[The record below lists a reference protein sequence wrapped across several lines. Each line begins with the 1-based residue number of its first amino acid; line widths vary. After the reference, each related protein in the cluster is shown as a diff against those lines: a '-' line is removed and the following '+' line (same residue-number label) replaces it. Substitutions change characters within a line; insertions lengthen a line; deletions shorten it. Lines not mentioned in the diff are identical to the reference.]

1 MWLTF
6 ALAICIGVVVLYA
19 PGYLV
24 GRAVS
29 LERFA
34 SVAVAPAFSVVAL
47 VILGVILNV
56 AHVRCDGWMLLLAC
70 AVLCLL
76 IYGVCRGLRGLK
88 GCDGRTHSAQ
98 SAFDSEWVLF
108 ALYVGVAV
116 AVSLIVFVHAM
127 GDPVSFSRNDD
138 TTVHLSVVRGFLD
151 SGTFSTLN
159 VTKYLDLGES
169 GGYYPAAWHVV
180 TAVVASLAG
189 NQVALATNAMIFAV
203 CAFVLPIGVLYL
215 LRQLFPDNK
224 LALYAGSLFSVAFC
238 GYPWG
243 FIVFG
248 QLLSNLLS
256 FALIPGALGLLIS
269 GSNASRASKSGLAVA
284 YACSMI
290 SIALAQPNGAFT
302 LGIWSVAFAVS
313 HLWGRADGQRSGKRV
328 AAAAAVILCFV
339 ACATWVLL
347 FIAPPLQGVVTSSW
361 KSTLSI
367 PKAIVAGLLFMFTN
381 REGVQPF
388 LTVLVL
394 LGVAKTL
401 KDRRLRWLSVSYITA
416 FSFYVID
423 VATDGFVKQLLTGFW
438 YTDYYRTGAMTA
450 LFAIPLAALGFAW
463 FVKLGASLLG
473 KMRLGRQ
480 GANCSH
486 VVAMVLVV
494 LLAVCQFAPVR
505 FTFGE
510 TDVRPGLM
518 KIHNEVSSRYSWEK
532 GLTSEEDKFVK
543 RVMSIAGRDCVV
555 NVPSDGSCWSYG
567 VEGLNAL
574 FRRSATAGPSG
585 SEPYATVLRTEL
597 CDYVTSDEVREAVE
611 KTGARYVMLLDEKSY
626 NDRTVVKLRYKE
638 EDWVGIES
646 VTQDTP
652 GFTLVLSEGDM
663 RLYRIG

>member
-6 ALAICIGVVVLYA
+6 ALAICLGVVVLYV

-34 SVAVAPAFSVVAL
+34 SVAAAPAFSVAAL
-47 VILGVILNV
+47 VVLGIVFNA

-70 AVLCLL
+70 AALCLL
-76 IYGVCRGLRGLK
+76 IYGVCRVLRGLRGV
-88 GCDGRTHSAQ
+88 GGRTHLTRNAV
-98 SAFDSEWVLF
+98 DGEWVLV
-108 ALYVGVAV
+108 ALYIGVAAV
-116 AVSLIVFVHAM
+116 VSLVVFVHAM

-159 VTKYLDLGES
+159 VTKYLDLWES

-180 TAVVASLAG
+180 TAVVASFVG
-189 NQVALATNAMIFAV
+189 NQVALATNAMIFVV
-203 CAFVLPIGVLYL
+203 CVFVLPVGLLFL

-243 FIVFG
+243 FVVFG

-269 GSNASRASKSGLAVA
+269 SLNASGPSKSGFAIA
-284 YACSMI
+284 YAFSLI

-313 HLWGRADGQRSGKRV
+313 YLWGKQSDGCWSGKRT
-328 AAAAAVILCFV
+328 AIILCFA
-339 ACATWVLL
+339 ACTAWALL
-347 FIAPPLQGVVTSSW
+347 FVAPPLQGAVTYSW

-394 LGVAKTL
+394 LGIAKTL
-401 KDRRLRWLSVSYITA
+401 KDRRLRWLSVSYIAA

-463 FVKLGASLLG
+463 LVKLGAGLLG
-473 KMRLGRQ
+473 KMRFGRQ
-480 GANCSH
+480 GSNNSC

-505 FTFGE
+505 FAFGK

-518 KIHNEVSSRYSWEK
+518 KIHAEVGSRYSWEK
-532 GLTSEEDKFVK
+532 GLTSEEDEFVK

-567 VEGLNAL
+567 VEGINTM

-585 SEPYATVLRTEL
+585 SEPYATVLRTKL
-597 CDYVTSDEVREAVE
+597 CDYTASDEVREAVE
-611 KTGARYVMLLDEKSY
+611 EAGARYVMLLDEKSY
-626 NDRTVVKLRYKE
+626 DDRTVVKLRYKE

-646 VTQDTP
+646 ITQDTP

>member
-1 MWLTF
+1 M
-6 ALAICIGVVVLYA
+6 
-19 PGYLV
+19 LV
-24 GRAVS
+24 
-29 LERFA
+29 
-34 SVAVAPAFSVVAL
+34 
-47 VILGVILNV
+47 
-56 AHVRCDGWMLLLAC
+56 
-70 AVLCLL
+70 
-76 IYGVCRGLRGLK
+76 
-88 GCDGRTHSAQ
+88 
-98 SAFDSEWVLF
+98 
-108 ALYVGVAV
+108 ALYVGVAA
-116 AVSLIVFVHAM
+116 AVSLVVFAHAM

-180 TAVVASLAG
+180 TAVVASLVG

-256 FALIPGALGLLIS
+256 FALIPGALGLLIGGLSVS
-269 GSNASRASKSGLAVA
+269 GVSKRGFAVA
-284 YACSMI
+284 YACSMV
-290 SIALAQPNGAFT
+290 SVALAQPNGAFT

-313 HLWGRADGQRSGKRV
+313 HLWGRTNARRSGKRV
-328 AAAAAVILCFV
+328 AIILCLV
-339 ACATWVLL
+339 ACAAWVLL
-347 FIAPPLQGVVTSSW
+347 FVAPPLQGAVTYSW

-367 PKAIVAGLLFMFTN
+367 PEAIVAGLLFMFTN

-394 LGVAKTL
+394 LGIAKMF

-450 LFAIPLAALGFAW
+450 LFAVPLAAIGFAW
-463 FVKLGASLLG
+463 LVSLGASLLG

-480 GANCSH
+480 GANNSH
-486 VVAMVLVV
+486 VVVMVLVV

-505 FTFGE
+505 FAFGK

-518 KIHNEVSSRYSWEK
+518 KIHAEVSSRYSWEK
-532 GLTSEEDKFVK
+532 GLTSEEDAFVK
-543 RVMSIAGRDCVV
+543 RVMSLAGCDCVV

-567 VEGLNAL
+567 VEGLNTL

-585 SEPYATVLRTEL
+585 SEPYATVLRTKL
-597 CDYVTSDEVREAVE
+597 CDYAASDEVREAVE

-626 NDRTVVKLRYKE
+626 DDRTVVKFRYKE

-646 VTQDTP
+646 ITQDTP

>member
-6 ALAICIGVVVLYA
+6 ALAICLGVVVLYV

-34 SVAVAPAFSVVAL
+34 SVAVAPAFSVAAL
-47 VILGVILNV
+47 VILGIVLNA

-70 AVLCLL
+70 AALCLL
-76 IYGVCRGLRGLK
+76 VYGVCCGLCGLR
-88 GCDGRTHSAQ
+88 GCDGRTYSSRNAV
-98 SAFDSEWVLF
+98 DSKWVLV
-108 ALYVGVAV
+108 ALYVGVAAV
-116 AVSLIVFVHAM
+116 VSLVVFVHAM

-159 VTKYLDLGES
+159 VTKYLDLWES

-180 TAVVASLAG
+180 TAVVASLVG
-189 NQVALATNAMIFAV
+189 NQVALATNAMVFVV
-203 CAFVLPIGVLYL
+203 CVFVLPVGVLYL

-238 GYPWG
+238 GCPWG
-243 FIVFG
+243 FVVFG

-256 FALIPGALGLLIS
+256 FALIPGALGLLIGGLNVS
-269 GSNASRASKSGLAVA
+269 GPSKSGFAVA
-284 YACSMI
+284 YTCSMI
-290 SIALAQPNGAFT
+290 SVALSQPNGAFT

-313 HLWGRADGQRSGKRV
+313 FLWGRHSDGRCSGKR
-328 AAAAAVILCFV
+328 AAIILCLV
-339 ACATWVLL
+339 ACAAWVLL
-347 FIAPPLQGVVTSSW
+347 FIAPPLQGVVTYSW
-361 KSTLSI
+361 KPTLSI

-394 LGVAKTL
+394 LGIAKTL

-450 LFAIPLAALGFAW
+450 LFAIPLAVLGFAW
-463 FVKLGASLLG
+463 LVKLGTSLIG
-473 KMRLGRQ
+473 KTRLGRQ
-480 GANCSH
+480 GSCGSR
-486 VVAMVLVV
+486 AMAVVLVV
-494 LLAVCQFAPVR
+494 LLAVCQFAPMR
-505 FTFGE
+505 FAFGK

-518 KIHNEVSSRYSWEK
+518 KIHAEVSSRYSWEK
-532 GLTSEEDKFVK
+532 GLTSEEDAFVK

-567 VEGLNAL
+567 VEGLNTL

-585 SEPYATVLRTEL
+585 SEPYATVLRTKL
-597 CDYVTSDEVREAVE
+597 CDYAASDEVRDAVE
-611 KTGARYVMLLDEKSY
+611 ETGARYVMLLDDKSCD
-626 NDRTVVKLRYKE
+626 DRTVVKLRYKE

-646 VTQDTP
+646 IAQDTP

-663 RLYRIG
+663 RLYQIA

>member
-6 ALAICIGVVVLYA
+6 ALAVCLGVAVLYA

-24 GRAVS
+24 GRAVL

-34 SVAVAPAFSVVAL
+34 SVAVAPAFSVAVL
-47 VILGVILNV
+47 VILGVILNA

-70 AVLCLL
+70 AALCLL
-76 IYGVCRGLRGLK
+76 IYGACRGLRGLR

-98 SAFDSEWVLF
+98 STFDSEWVLVT
-108 ALYVGVAV
+108 LYVGVAV

-138 TTVHLSVVRGFLD
+138 TTVHLSVVRGFLE

-180 TAVVASLAG
+180 TAVVASLVG
-189 NQVALATNAMIFAV
+189 NQVALATNVMIFAV
-203 CAFVLPIGVLYL
+203 CAFVLPLGVLYL

-224 LALYAGSLFSVAFC
+224 LALCAGSLFSVAFC

-243 FIVFG
+243 FVVFG
-248 QLLSNLLS
+248 QLLSNLMS

-269 GSNASRASKSGLAVA
+269 GLSVSGVSKSGFAVA

-290 SIALAQPNGAFT
+290 SVALAQPNGAFT

-313 HLWGRADGQRSGKRV
+313 FLWGRNSDGRCSGKRV
-328 AAAAAVILCFV
+328 AIILCLV
-339 ACATWVLL
+339 ACAAWVLL
-347 FIAPPLQGVVTSSW
+347 FIAPPLQGVVTYSW
-361 KSTLSI
+361 KSTLSV
-367 PKAIVAGLLFMFTN
+367 PKAIVAGLLFMFAN

-394 LGVAKTL
+394 LGIAKTL
-401 KDRRLRWLSVSYITA
+401 KDRRLRWLSVSYIAA

-463 FVKLGASLLG
+463 LVKLGTSLLG
-473 KMRLGRQ
+473 KMHLGRQ
-480 GANCSH
+480 GSCGSR
-486 VVAMVLVV
+486 AMAAVLVV

-505 FTFGE
+505 FAFGK

-518 KIHNEVSSRYSWEK
+518 KIHAEVNSRYSWEK
-532 GLTSEEDKFVK
+532 GLTSEEDAFVK

-555 NVPSDGSCWSYG
+555 NAPSDGGCWSYG
-567 VEGLNAL
+567 VEGLNTL

-585 SEPYATVLRTEL
+585 SEPYATVLRTKL
-597 CDYVTSDEVREAVE
+597 RDYAASDEVRVAVE
-611 KTGARYVMLLDEKSY
+611 KTGARYVMLLDEKSCD
-626 NDRTVVKLRYKE
+626 DRTVVKLRYKE

-646 VTQDTP
+646 ITQDTP

>member
-6 ALAICIGVVVLYA
+6 ALAICLGVVVLYV

-34 SVAVAPAFSVVAL
+34 SVAAAPAFSVAAL
-47 VILGVILNV
+47 VVLGIVFNA

-70 AVLCLL
+70 AALCLL
-76 IYGVCRGLRGLK
+76 IYGVCRVLRGLRGV
-88 GCDGRTHSAQ
+88 GGRTHLTRNAV
-98 SAFDSEWVLF
+98 DGEWVLV
-108 ALYVGVAV
+108 ALYIGVAAV
-116 AVSLIVFVHAM
+116 VSLVVFVHAM

-159 VTKYLDLGES
+159 VTKYLDLWES

-180 TAVVASLAG
+180 TAVVASFVG
-189 NQVALATNAMIFAV
+189 NQVALATNAMIFVV
-203 CAFVLPIGVLYL
+203 CVFVLPVGLLFL

-243 FIVFG
+243 FVVFG

-269 GSNASRASKSGLAVA
+269 SLNASGPSKSGFAIA
-284 YACSMI
+284 YAFSLI

-313 HLWGRADGQRSGKRV
+313 YLWGKQSDGCWSGKRT
-328 AAAAAVILCFV
+328 AIILCFA
-339 ACATWVLL
+339 ACTAWALL
-347 FIAPPLQGVVTSSW
+347 FVAPPLQGAVTYSW

-394 LGVAKTL
+394 LGIAKTL
-401 KDRRLRWLSVSYITA
+401 KDRRLRWLSVSYIAA

-423 VATDGFVKQLLTGFW
+423 VATDDFVKQLLTGFW

-463 FVKLGASLLG
+463 LVKLGAGLLG
-473 KMRLGRQ
+473 KMRFGRQ
-480 GANCSH
+480 GSNNSC

-505 FTFGE
+505 FAFGK

-518 KIHNEVSSRYSWEK
+518 KIHAEVGSRYSWEK
-532 GLTSEEDKFVK
+532 GLTSEEDEFVK

-567 VEGLNAL
+567 VEGINTM

-585 SEPYATVLRTEL
+585 SEPYATVLRTKL
-597 CDYVTSDEVREAVE
+597 CDYTASDEVREAVE
-611 KTGARYVMLLDEKSY
+611 KAGARYVMLLDEKSY
-626 NDRTVVKLRYKE
+626 DDRTVVKLRYKE

-646 VTQDTP
+646 ITQDTP

>member
-6 ALAICIGVVVLYA
+6 ALAICLGVVVLYV

-34 SVAVAPAFSVVAL
+34 SVAVAPAFSVAAL
-47 VILGVILNV
+47 VILGIVLNA

-70 AVLCLL
+70 AALCLL
-76 IYGVCRGLRGLK
+76 VYGVCCGLCGLR
-88 GCDGRTHSAQ
+88 GCDGRTYSSRNAV
-98 SAFDSEWVLF
+98 DSKWVLV
-108 ALYVGVAV
+108 ALYVGVAAV
-116 AVSLIVFVHAM
+116 VSLVVFVHAM

-169 GGYYPAAWHVV
+169 GGYYPAAWHVA
-180 TAVVASLAG
+180 TAVLASFVG
-189 NQVALATNAMIFAV
+189 NQVALATNAMILVV
-203 CAFVLPIGVLYL
+203 CVFVLPVGLLFL

-243 FIVFG
+243 FVVFG

-269 GSNASRASKSGLAVA
+269 SLNASGPSKSGFAVA

-290 SIALAQPNGAFT
+290 SVALAQPNGAFT

-313 HLWGRADGQRSGKRV
+313 HLWSKRSDGYWSGKRT
-328 AAAAAVILCFV
+328 AIILCFI
-339 ACATWVLL
+339 ACAAWVLL
-347 FIAPPLQGVVTSSW
+347 FAAPPLQGVVTYSW
-361 KSTLSI
+361 KPTLSI

-394 LGVAKTL
+394 LGIAKTL
-401 KDRRLRWLSVSYITA
+401 KDRRLRWLSVSYIAA

-423 VATDGFVKQLLTGFW
+423 VATDGFMKQLLTGFW
-438 YTDYYRTGAMTA
+438 YTDCYRTGAMTA

-463 FVKLGASLLG
+463 LVKLGAGLLG
-473 KMRLGRQ
+473 KMRFGRQ
-480 GANCSH
+480 GSNNSC

-505 FTFGE
+505 FAFGK

-518 KIHNEVSSRYSWEK
+518 KIHAEVSSRYSWEK
-532 GLTSEEDKFVK
+532 GLTSEEDAFAK
-543 RVMSIAGRDCVV
+543 RVMSLAGHDCVV

-567 VEGLNAL
+567 VEGLNTL

-585 SEPYATVLRTEL
+585 SEPYATVLRTQL
-597 CDYVTSDEVREAVE
+597 CDYAVSDEVREAVE

-626 NDRTVVKLRYKE
+626 DDRTVVKFRYKE

-646 VTQDTP
+646 ITQDTP

>member
-6 ALAICIGVVVLYA
+6 ALAICLGVVVLYV

-24 GRAVS
+24 GRAAS

-34 SVAVAPAFSVVAL
+34 SVAAAPAFSVAAL
-47 VILGVILNV
+47 VVLGIVFNA

-70 AVLCLL
+70 AALCLL
-76 IYGVCRGLRGLK
+76 IYGVCRVLRGLRGV
-88 GCDGRTHSAQ
+88 DGRTHLTRNAV
-98 SAFDSEWVLF
+98 DGEWVLV
-108 ALYVGVAV
+108 ALYIGVAA
-116 AVSLIVFVHAM
+116 AVSLVVFVHAM

-180 TAVVASLAG
+180 TAAVASLVG
-189 NQVALATNAMIFAV
+189 NQVTLATNAMIFVV
-203 CAFVLPIGVLYL
+203 CVFVLPVGLLFL

-243 FIVFG
+243 FVVFG

-269 GSNASRASKSGLAVA
+269 SLNASGLSKSGFTVA

-290 SIALAQPNGAFT
+290 SVALAQPNGAFT

-313 HLWGRADGQRSGKRV
+313 HLWSKRSDSYWSGKRT
-328 AAAAAVILCFV
+328 AIILCFI
-339 ACATWVLL
+339 ACAAWVLL
-347 FIAPPLQGVVTSSW
+347 FVAPPLQGVVTYSW
-361 KSTLSI
+361 KPTLSI

-394 LGVAKTL
+394 LGIAKTL

-423 VATDGFVKQLLTGFW
+423 VATVGFVKQLLTGFW

-463 FVKLGASLLG
+463 LVKLGTGLLG

-480 GANCSH
+480 GSCGSR
-486 VVAMVLVV
+486 AMAVVLVV
-494 LLAVCQFAPVR
+494 LLAVCQFAPMR
-505 FTFGE
+505 FAFGK

-518 KIHNEVSSRYSWEK
+518 KIHAEVSSRYSWEK
-532 GLTSEEDKFVK
+532 GLTSEEDAFVK

-567 VEGLNAL
+567 VEGLNT
-574 FRRSATAGPSG
+574 RRSATAGPSG
-585 SEPYATVLRTEL
+585 SEPYATVLRTKL
-597 CDYVTSDEVREAVE
+597 CDYAASDEVRDAVE
-611 KTGARYVMLLDEKSY
+611 ETGARYVMLLDDKSCD
-626 NDRTVVKLRYKE
+626 DRTVVKLRYKE

-646 VTQDTP
+646 ITQDTP

>member
-1 MWLTF
+1 MMWLIF
-6 ALAICIGVVVLYA
+6 ALAICVGAVVLYA

-34 SVAVAPAFSVVAL
+34 SVAVAPAFSVAAL
-47 VILGVILNV
+47 VILGVILNA
-56 AHVRCDGWMLLLAC
+56 AHVRCDGWLLLLAC
-70 AVLCLL
+70 AAFCLL
-76 IYGVCRGLRGLK
+76 VYGVCRLIRGLRGC
-88 GCDGRTHSAQ
+88 GGHTRSARI
-98 SAFDSEWVLF
+98 AVDSEWVLV
-108 ALYVGVAV
+108 ALYVGVAA
-116 AVSLIVFVHAM
+116 AVSLVVFVHAM

-180 TAVVASLAG
+180 TAVVASLVD
-189 NQVALATNAMIFAV
+189 NQVALATNAMIFVV
-203 CAFVLPIGVLYL
+203 CAFVLPIGLLFL

-224 LALYAGSLFSVAFC
+224 PALYAGSLFSVAFC

-243 FIVFG
+243 FVVFG

-269 GSNASRASKSGLAVA
+269 GLNASGSSKSGFAVA

-290 SIALAQPNGAFT
+290 SVALAQPNGAFT

-313 HLWGRADGQRSGKRV
+313 FLWGRNSDGRCSGKRD
-328 AAAAAVILCFV
+328 AIILCLV
-339 ACATWVLL
+339 ACAAWVLL
-347 FIAPPLQGVVTSSW
+347 FIAPPLQGVVTYSW
-361 KSTLSI
+361 KSTLSA

-381 REGVQPF
+381 REGVQPL

-394 LGVAKTL
+394 LGVVKTL
-401 KDRRLRWLSVSYITA
+401 KDRRLRWLSMSYIVA

-450 LFAIPLAALGFAW
+450 LFAAPLAAFGFAW
-463 FVKLGASLLG
+463 LVKLGTSLLG

-480 GANCSH
+480 GSCGSR
-486 VVAMVLVV
+486 AMAVVLVV

-505 FTFGE
+505 FAFGK

-518 KIHNEVSSRYSWEK
+518 KIHAEVSSRYSWEK
-532 GLTSEEDKFVK
+532 GLTSEEDAFVK

-555 NVPSDGSCWSYG
+555 NVPNDGSCWSYG
-567 VEGLNAL
+567 VEGLNTL

-585 SEPYATVLRTEL
+585 SEPYATVLRTKL
-597 CDYVTSDEVREAVE
+597 CDYAASDEVRDAVE
-611 KTGARYVMLLDEKSY
+611 KTGARYVMLLDEKSC

-646 VTQDTP
+646 ITQDTP

-663 RLYRIG
+663 RLYQIG

>member
-1 MWLTF
+1 MVWLTF
-6 ALAICIGVVVLYA
+6 ALAICIGVAVLYA

-29 LERFA
+29 LERLA
-34 SVAVAPAFSVVAL
+34 SVAVAPAFSVAAL
-47 VILGVILNV
+47 VILGVILN
-56 AHVRCDGWMLLLAC
+56 AAYVRCDGWMLLLAC
-70 AVLCLL
+70 AALCLL
-76 IYGVCRGLRGLK
+76 VYSVCRGFRSLR
-88 GCDGRTHSAQ
+88 GCDGRTHSDRI
-98 SAFDSEWVLF
+98 SAEGEWALV
-108 ALYVGVAV
+108 ALYVGVAA
-116 AVSLIVFVHAM
+116 AVSLVVFVHAM
-127 GDPVSFSRNDD
+127 GDLVSFSRNDD

-180 TAVVASLAG
+180 TAVVASLVG
-189 NQVALATNAMIFAV
+189 NQVALATNAMIFVV
-203 CAFVLPIGVLYL
+203 CAFVLPIGLLFL

-224 LALYAGSLFSVAFC
+224 PALYAGSLFSVAFC

-243 FIVFG
+243 FVVFG

-269 GSNASRASKSGLAVA
+269 GLNASGSSKSGFAVA

-290 SIALAQPNGAFT
+290 SVALAQPNGAFT

-313 HLWGRADGQRSGKRV
+313 YLWGKQSDGCWPGKRT
-328 AAAAAVILCFV
+328 AIILCFV
-339 ACATWVLL
+339 ACTAWILL
-347 FIAPPLQGVVTSSW
+347 FVAPPLQGVVTYSW
-361 KSTLSI
+361 KSTLSV

-401 KDRRLRWLSVSYITA
+401 KDRRLRWLSVSYIVA

-450 LFAIPLAALGFAW
+450 LFAIPLAVLGFAW
-463 FVKLGASLLG
+463 LVKLGTSLLG

-480 GANCSH
+480 GSCGSR
-486 VVAMVLVV
+486 AMAVVLVV

-505 FTFGE
+505 YAFGK

-518 KIHNEVSSRYSWEK
+518 KIHAEVSSRYSWEK
-532 GLTSEEDKFVK
+532 GLTSGKTRLLSVLCPLPDV
-543 RVMSIAGRDCVV
+543 IAWLTYRTMV
-555 NVPSDGSCWSYG
+555 
-567 VEGLNAL
+567 A
-574 FRRSATAGPSG
+574 AGAMVSRG
-585 SEPYATVLRTEL
+585 
-597 CDYVTSDEVREAVE
+597 
-611 KTGARYVMLLDEKSY
+611 
-626 NDRTVVKLRYKE
+626 
-638 EDWVGIES
+638 
-646 VTQDTP
+646 
-652 GFTLVLSEGDM
+652 
-663 RLYRIG
+663 

>member
-6 ALAICIGVVVLYA
+6 ALGICLGVVVLYV

-34 SVAVAPAFSVVAL
+34 SIAVAPAFSVAAL
-47 VILGVILNV
+47 VILGVVLDA

-70 AVLCLL
+70 AALCLL
-76 IYGVCRGLRGLK
+76 VYGVCCGLRGLRGV
-88 GCDGRTHSAQ
+88 DGRAHLTQ
-98 SAFDSEWVLF
+98 SAFDSEWVLV

-180 TAVVASLAG
+180 TAVVASLVG
-189 NQVALATNAMIFAV
+189 NQVALATNAMIFVV
-203 CAFVLPIGVLYL
+203 CAFVLPIGVLFL
-215 LRQLFPDNK
+215 LQQLFPDNK
-224 LALYAGSLFSVAFC
+224 LALYVGSLFSVAFC

-256 FALIPGALGLLIS
+256 FALIPGALGLLIGGLS
-269 GSNASRASKSGLAVA
+269 VSDVSKRGFAVA
-284 YACSMI
+284 YACSMV
-290 SIALAQPNGAFT
+290 SVALAQPNGAFT

-313 HLWGRADGQRSGKRV
+313 HLWGRTNARRSGKR
-328 AAAAAVILCFV
+328 AAIILCLV
-339 ACATWVLL
+339 ACAAWVLL
-347 FIAPPLQGVVTSSW
+347 FVAPPLQGAVTYSW

-367 PKAIVAGLLFMFTN
+367 PEAIVAGLLFMFTN

-394 LGVAKTL
+394 LGIAKTL
-401 KDRRLRWLSVSYITA
+401 KDRRLRWLSVSYIAA

-463 FVKLGASLLG
+463 LVKLGTGLLG
-473 KMRLGRQ
+473 KMRFGRQ
-480 GANCSH
+480 GSNNSC

-505 FTFGE
+505 FAFGE

-532 GLTSEEDKFVK
+532 GLTSEEDEFAK

-585 SEPYATVLRTEL
+585 SEPYATVLRTKL
-597 CDYVTSDEVREAVE
+597 CDYAVSDEVREAVE
-611 KTGARYVMLLDEKSY
+611 KTGARYVMLLDEKSCD
-626 NDRTVVKLRYKE
+626 DRTVVKLRYKE
-638 EDWVGIES
+638 EDWAGIES
-646 VTQDTP
+646 ITQDTP

-663 RLYRIG
+663 RLYQIG

>member
-6 ALAICIGVVVLYA
+6 TFAICLGVVMLYA

-47 VILGVILNV
+47 VILGVILNA

-70 AVLCLL
+70 AALCLL
-76 IYGVCRGLRGLK
+76 IYGACRVLCGLRGV
-88 GCDGRTHSAQ
+88 DGRTHLTRNAV
-98 SAFDSEWVLF
+98 DSEWILV
-108 ALYVGVAV
+108 ALYVGVAA
-116 AVSLIVFVHAM
+116 AVSLVVFVHAM

-180 TAVVASLAG
+180 TAVVASLVG
-189 NQVALATNAMIFAV
+189 NQVALATNAMILVV
-203 CAFVLPIGVLYL
+203 CVFVLPVGLLFL

-243 FIVFG
+243 FVVFG

-269 GSNASRASKSGLAVA
+269 SLNASGPSKSGFAVA

-290 SIALAQPNGAFT
+290 SVALAQPNGAFT

-313 HLWGRADGQRSGKRV
+313 HLWSKRSDGYWSGKRT
-328 AAAAAVILCFV
+328 AIILCFI
-339 ACATWVLL
+339 ACAAWVLL
-347 FIAPPLQGVVTSSW
+347 FVAPPLQGVVTYSW

-394 LGVAKTL
+394 LGIAKTL
-401 KDRRLRWLSVSYITA
+401 KDRRLRWLSVSYIAA

-423 VATDGFVKQLLTGFW
+423 VTTDGFVKQLLTGFW

-463 FVKLGASLLG
+463 FVKLGTGLLG
-473 KMRLGRQ
+473 KMRFGRQ
-480 GANCSH
+480 GSNNSC
-486 VVAMVLVV
+486 VVAMVLV
-494 LLAVCQFAPVR
+494 VCQFAPVR
-505 FTFGE
+505 FAFGE

-518 KIHNEVSSRYSWEK
+518 KIHAEVGSRYSWEK
-532 GLTSEEDKFVK
+532 GLTSEEDEFVK
-543 RVMSIAGRDCVV
+543 RVMSIAGGDCVV

-567 VEGLNAL
+567 VEGLNTL

-585 SEPYATVLRTEL
+585 SEPYATVLRTKL
-597 CDYVTSDEVREAVE
+597 CDCAASDEVREAVE

-626 NDRTVVKLRYKE
+626 DDRTVVKFRYKE

-646 VTQDTP
+646 ITQDTP

>member
-1 MWLTF
+1 MVWLTF
-6 ALAICIGVVVLYA
+6 ALAICFCVAVLYV

-34 SVAVAPAFSVVAL
+34 SVAAAPAFSVAAL
-47 VILGVILNV
+47 VILGVILNA

-70 AVLCLL
+70 AALCLL
-76 IYGVCRGLRGLK
+76 LYGTCRVLRGLRGV
-88 GCDGRTHSAQ
+88 DGRTHLTRNAV
-98 SAFDSEWVLF
+98 DGEWVLV
-108 ALYVGVAV
+108 ALYIGVAAV
-116 AVSLIVFVHAM
+116 VSLVVFVHAM

-169 GGYYPAAWHVV
+169 GGYYPAAWHVA
-180 TAVVASLAG
+180 TAVLASFVG
-189 NQVALATNAMIFAV
+189 NQVALATNAMILVV
-203 CAFVLPIGVLYL
+203 CVFVLPVGLLFL

-224 LALYAGSLFSVAFC
+224 LALYSGSLFSVAFC

-243 FIVFG
+243 FVVFG

-269 GSNASRASKSGLAVA
+269 SLNASGPSKSGFAVA

-290 SIALAQPNGAFT
+290 SVALAQPNGAFT

-313 HLWGRADGQRSGKRV
+313 HLWSKRSDGYWSGKRT
-328 AAAAAVILCFV
+328 AIILCFI
-339 ACATWVLL
+339 ACAAWVLL
-347 FIAPPLQGVVTSSW
+347 FAAPPLQGVVTYSW
-361 KSTLSI
+361 KPALSI

-394 LGVAKTL
+394 LGIAKTL
-401 KDRRLRWLSVSYITA
+401 KDRRLRWLSVSYIAA

-438 YTDYYRTGAMTA
+438 YTDYYRTGAMIA
-450 LFAIPLAALGFAW
+450 LFAVPLAALGFAW
-463 FVKLGASLLG
+463 LVKLGTGLLG
-473 KMRLGRQ
+473 KMRFGRQ
-480 GANCSH
+480 GSNDSC

-505 FTFGE
+505 FAFGK

-518 KIHNEVSSRYSWEK
+518 KIPAEVSSRYSWEK
-532 GLTSEEDKFVK
+532 GLTSEEDAFVK
-543 RVMSIAGRDCVV
+543 RVMSLAGHDCVI

-567 VEGLNAL
+567 VEGINTM

-585 SEPYATVLRTEL
+585 SEPYATVLRTQL
-597 CDYVTSDEVREAVE
+597 CDYAVSDEVREAVE
-611 KTGARYVMLLDEKSY
+611 KTGAHYVMLLDEKSY

-646 VTQDTP
+646 ITQDTP

>member
-6 ALAICIGVVVLYA
+6 ALAICLGVVVLYV

-34 SVAVAPAFSVVAL
+34 SVAAAPAFSVAAL
-47 VILGVILNV
+47 VVLGIVFNA

-70 AVLCLL
+70 AALCLL
-76 IYGVCRGLRGLK
+76 IYGVCRVLRGLRGV
-88 GCDGRTHSAQ
+88 GGRTHLTRNAV
-98 SAFDSEWVLF
+98 DGEWVLV
-108 ALYVGVAV
+108 ALYIGVAA
-116 AVSLIVFVHAM
+116 AVSLVVFVHAM

-180 TAVVASLAG
+180 TAVVASLVG
-189 NQVALATNAMIFAV
+189 NQVALATNAMILVV
-203 CAFVLPIGVLYL
+203 CVFVLPVGLLFL

-243 FIVFG
+243 FVVFG

-269 GSNASRASKSGLAVA
+269 SLNASGPSKSGFAVA

-290 SIALAQPNGAFT
+290 SVALAQPNGAFT

-313 HLWGRADGQRSGKRV
+313 HLWSKRSDGYWSGKRT
-328 AAAAAVILCFV
+328 AIILCFI
-339 ACATWVLL
+339 ACAAWVLL
-347 FIAPPLQGVVTSSW
+347 FVAPPLQGVVTYSW
-361 KSTLSI
+361 KPTLSI

-394 LGVAKTL
+394 LGIAKTL
-401 KDRRLRWLSVSYITA
+401 KDRRLRWLSVSYIAA

-480 GANCSH
+480 GANNSC

-505 FTFGE
+505 FAFGK

-518 KIHNEVSSRYSWEK
+518 KIHAEVSSRYSWEK
-532 GLTSEEDKFVK
+532 GLTSEEDAFVK
-543 RVMSIAGRDCVV
+543 RVMSLAGHDCVI

-597 CDYVTSDEVREAVE
+597 CDYATSDEVREAVE

>member
-1 MWLTF
+1 MVWLTF
-6 ALAICIGVVVLYA
+6 ALAICIGVVVLYV

-34 SVAVAPAFSVVAL
+34 SVAAAPAFSVAAL
-47 VILGVILNV
+47 VILGVVLNA

-70 AVLCLL
+70 AALCLL
-76 IYGVCRGLRGLK
+76 IYGVCRVLRGLRGV
-88 GCDGRTHSAQ
+88 DGRTHLTRNAV
-98 SAFDSEWVLF
+98 DGEWVLV
-108 ALYVGVAV
+108 ALYIGVAAV
-116 AVSLIVFVHAM
+116 VSLVVFVHAM

-169 GGYYPAAWHVV
+169 GGYYPAAWHVA
-180 TAVVASLAG
+180 TAVLASFVG
-189 NQVALATNAMIFAV
+189 NQVALATNAMILVV
-203 CAFVLPIGVLYL
+203 CVFVLPVGLLFL

-224 LALYAGSLFSVAFC
+224 LALYSGSLFSVAFC

-243 FIVFG
+243 FVVFG

-269 GSNASRASKSGLAVA
+269 SLNASGPSKSGFAVA

-290 SIALAQPNGAFT
+290 SVALAQPNGAFT

-313 HLWGRADGQRSGKRV
+313 HLWSKRSDGYWSGKRT
-328 AAAAAVILCFV
+328 AIILCFI
-339 ACATWVLL
+339 ACAAWVLL
-347 FIAPPLQGVVTSSW
+347 FAAPPLQGVVTYSW
-361 KSTLSI
+361 KPTLSI

-394 LGVAKTL
+394 LGIAKTL
-401 KDRRLRWLSVSYITA
+401 KDRRLRWLSVSYIAA

-423 VATDGFVKQLLTGFW
+423 VATDGFMKQLLTGFW
-438 YTDYYRTGAMTA
+438 YTDCYRTGAMTA

-463 FVKLGASLLG
+463 LVKLGAGLLG
-473 KMRLGRQ
+473 KMRFGRQ
-480 GANCSH
+480 GSNNSC

-505 FTFGE
+505 FAFGK

-518 KIHNEVSSRYSWEK
+518 KIHAEVSSRYSWEK
-532 GLTSEEDKFVK
+532 GLTSEEDAFAK
-543 RVMSIAGRDCVV
+543 RVMSLAGHDCVV

-567 VEGLNAL
+567 VEGLNTL

-585 SEPYATVLRTEL
+585 SEPYATVLRTQL
-597 CDYVTSDEVREAVE
+597 CDYAVSDEVREAVE

-626 NDRTVVKLRYKE
+626 DDRTVVKFRYKE

-646 VTQDTP
+646 ITQDTP

>member
-6 ALAICIGVVVLYA
+6 TLAICIGVMVLYA

-29 LERFA
+29 LERLA
-34 SVAVAPAFSVVAL
+34 SVAVAPAFSVAAL
-47 VILGVILNV
+47 VILGVVLNAV
-56 AHVRCDGWMLLLAC
+56 HVRCDGWMLLLVC
-70 AVLCLL
+70 AALCLL
-76 IYGVCRGLRGLK
+76 IYGVCRVLRGLRGV
-88 GCDGRTHSAQ
+88 DGRTHLTRNAVNG
-98 SAFDSEWVLF
+98 EWVLV
-108 ALYVGVAV
+108 ALYIGVAA
-116 AVSLIVFVHAM
+116 AVSLVVFVHAM

-180 TAVVASLAG
+180 TAVVASLVG
-189 NQVALATNAMIFAV
+189 NQVTLATNAMIFVV
-203 CAFVLPIGVLYL
+203 CAFVLPVGLLFL
-215 LRQLFPDNK
+215 LRQLFPDSK

-243 FIVFG
+243 FVVFG

-269 GSNASRASKSGLAVA
+269 SLNASGPSKSGFAVA

-290 SIALAQPNGAFT
+290 SVALAQPNGAFT

-313 HLWGRADGQRSGKRV
+313 HLWSKRSDGYWSGKRT
-328 AAAAAVILCFV
+328 AIILCFI
-339 ACATWVLL
+339 ACAAWVLL
-347 FIAPPLQGVVTSSW
+347 FVAPPLQGVVTYSW
-361 KSTLSI
+361 KPTLSI

-394 LGVAKTL
+394 LGIAKTL

-438 YTDYYRTGAMTA
+438 YTDYYRTGAMTV

-463 FVKLGASLLG
+463 LVKLGTGLLG
-473 KMRLGRQ
+473 KMRFGRQ
-480 GANCSH
+480 GSNNSC

-505 FTFGE
+505 FAFGK

-518 KIHNEVSSRYSWEK
+518 KIHAEVSSRYSWEK
-532 GLTSEEDKFVK
+532 GLTSEEDAFVK
-543 RVMSIAGRDCVV
+543 RVMSLAGHDCVI

-567 VEGLNAL
+567 VEGLNTL

-585 SEPYATVLRTEL
+585 SEPYATVLRTKL
-597 CDYVTSDEVREAVE
+597 CDYVASDEVREVVE

-626 NDRTVVKLRYKE
+626 DDRTVVKFRYKE

-646 VTQDTP
+646 ITQDTP

>member
-1 MWLTF
+1 MVWLTF
-6 ALAICIGVVVLYA
+6 ALAICIGVVVLYV

-34 SVAVAPAFSVVAL
+34 SVAAAPAFSVAAL
-47 VILGVILNV
+47 VILGVVLDA

-70 AVLCLL
+70 AALCLL
-76 IYGVCRGLRGLK
+76 IYGVCRVLRGLRGT
-88 GCDGRTHSAQ
+88 DGRTHLTQNAV
-98 SAFDSEWVLF
+98 DSEWVLV
-108 ALYVGVAV
+108 ALYVGVAA
-116 AVSLIVFVHAM
+116 AVSLVVFVHAM

-159 VTKYLDLGES
+159 VTKYLDLGEP

-180 TAVVASLAG
+180 TAVAASLVG
-189 NQVALATNAMIFAV
+189 NQVALATNAMILV
-203 CAFVLPIGVLYL
+203 VYVFVLPVSLLFL
-215 LRQLFPDNK
+215 LRQLFPNNK

-243 FIVFG
+243 FVVFG

-269 GSNASRASKSGLAVA
+269 SLNASGPSKSGFAVA

-290 SIALAQPNGAFT
+290 SVALSQPNGAFT

-313 HLWGRADGQRSGKRV
+313 HLGSKRSDGYWSGKRT
-328 AAAAAVILCFV
+328 AIILCFI
-339 ACATWVLL
+339 ACAAWVLL
-347 FIAPPLQGVVTSSW
+347 FAAPPLQGVVTYSW
-361 KSTLSI
+361 KPTLSI

-394 LGVAKTL
+394 LGIAKTL
-401 KDRRLRWLSVSYITA
+401 KDRRLRWLSVSYIAA

-423 VATDGFVKQLLTGFW
+423 VATDGFMKQLLTGFW
-438 YTDYYRTGAMTA
+438 YTDCYRTGAMTA

-463 FVKLGASLLG
+463 LVKLGAGLLG
-473 KMRLGRQ
+473 KMRFGRQ
-480 GANCSH
+480 GSNNSC

-505 FTFGE
+505 FAFGK

-518 KIHNEVSSRYSWEK
+518 KIHAEVSSRYSWEK
-532 GLTSEEDKFVK
+532 GLTSEEDAFAK
-543 RVMSIAGRDCVV
+543 RVMSLAGHDCVV

-567 VEGLNAL
+567 VEGLNTL

-585 SEPYATVLRTEL
+585 SEPYATVLRTQL
-597 CDYVTSDEVREAVE
+597 CDYAVSDEVREAVE

-626 NDRTVVKLRYKE
+626 DDRTVVKFRYKE

-646 VTQDTP
+646 ITQDTP

>member
-1 MWLTF
+1 MMWLTF
-6 ALAICIGVVVLYA
+6 ALAICIGVVVLYV

-34 SVAVAPAFSVVAL
+34 SVAVAPAFSVAAL
-47 VILGVILNV
+47 VILGIVLNA

-70 AVLCLL
+70 AALCLL
-76 IYGVCRGLRGLK
+76 VYSVCRGFRSLR
-88 GCDGRTHSAQ
+88 GCDGRTHSARI
-98 SAFDSEWVLF
+98 SAEGEWALV
-108 ALYVGVAV
+108 ALYVGVAA
-116 AVSLIVFVHAM
+116 AVSLVVFVHAM

-180 TAVVASLAG
+180 TAVVASLVG
-189 NQVALATNAMIFAV
+189 NQVALATNAMIFVV
-203 CAFVLPIGVLYL
+203 CAFVLPIGLLFL

-224 LALYAGSLFSVAFC
+224 PALYAGSLFSVAFC

-243 FIVFG
+243 FVVFG

-269 GSNASRASKSGLAVA
+269 GLNASGPSKSGFAVA

-290 SIALAQPNGAFT
+290 SAALAQPNGAFT

-313 HLWGRADGQRSGKRV
+313 FLWGRNSDGRCSGKR
-328 AAAAAVILCFV
+328 AAIILCLV
-339 ACATWVLL
+339 ACAAWVLL
-347 FIAPPLQGVVTSSW
+347 FIAPPLQGVVTYSW
-361 KSTLSI
+361 KSTLSV

-401 KDRRLRWLSVSYITA
+401 KDRRLRWVSVSYIVA

-450 LFAIPLAALGFAW
+450 LFAVPLAAFGFAW
-463 FVKLGASLLG
+463 LVKLGASLLE
-473 KMRLGRQ
+473 KMHFGRQ
-480 GANCSH
+480 GSCGSR
-486 VVAMVLVV
+486 AMAVVLVV

-505 FTFGE
+505 FAFGK

-518 KIHNEVSSRYSWEK
+518 KIHAEVSSRYSWEK
-532 GLTSEEDKFVK
+532 GLTSEEDAFVK
-543 RVMSIAGRDCVV
+543 HVMSIAGRDCVV
-555 NVPSDGSCWSYG
+555 NVPNDGSCWSYG
-567 VEGLNAL
+567 VEGVEYAV
-574 FRRSATAGPSG
+574 PS
-585 SEPYATVLRTEL
+585 L
-597 CDYVTSDEVREAVE
+597 CHGGAFGVRVACHRASHAIV
-611 KTGARYVMLLDEKSY
+611 
-626 NDRTVVKLRYKE
+626 
-638 EDWVGIES
+638 
-646 VTQDTP
+646 
-652 GFTLVLSEGDM
+652 
-663 RLYRIG
+663 RLCGL

>member
-6 ALAICIGVVVLYA
+6 TFAICLGVVMLYA

-47 VILGVILNV
+47 VILGVILNA

-70 AVLCLL
+70 AALCLL
-76 IYGVCRGLRGLK
+76 IYGACRVLCGLRGV
-88 GCDGRTHSAQ
+88 DGRTHLTRNAV
-98 SAFDSEWVLF
+98 DSEWMLV
-108 ALYVGVAV
+108 ALYVGVAA
-116 AVSLIVFVHAM
+116 AVSLVVFVHAM

-180 TAVVASLAG
+180 TAVVASLVG
-189 NQVALATNAMIFAV
+189 NQVALATNAMILVV
-203 CAFVLPIGVLYL
+203 CVFVLPVGLLFL

-243 FIVFG
+243 FVVFG

-269 GSNASRASKSGLAVA
+269 SLNASGPSKSGFAVA

-290 SIALAQPNGAFT
+290 SVALAQPNGAFT

-313 HLWGRADGQRSGKRV
+313 HLWSKRSDSYWSGKRT
-328 AAAAAVILCFV
+328 AIILCLV
-339 ACATWVLL
+339 ACAAWVLL
-347 FIAPPLQGVVTSSW
+347 FIAPPLQGVVTYSW
-361 KSTLSI
+361 KPTLSI

-401 KDRRLRWLSVSYITA
+401 KDRRLRWLSVSYIAA

-463 FVKLGASLLG
+463 LVELGASLLG
-473 KMRLGRQ
+473 KMHLGHQ
-480 GANCSH
+480 GTRDSR
-486 VVAMVLVV
+486 VVAVVLVA

-505 FTFGE
+505 FAFGK

-518 KIHNEVSSRYSWEK
+518 KIHAEVSSRYSWEK
-532 GLTSEEDKFVK
+532 GLTAEEDEFVK

-567 VEGLNAL
+567 VEGLNTL

-585 SEPYATVLRTEL
+585 SEPYVTVLRTKL
-597 CDYVTSDEVREAVE
+597 CDYAASDEVRDAVE
-611 KTGARYVMLLDEKSY
+611 KTGARYVMLLDEKSCD
-626 NDRTVVKLRYKE
+626 DRTVVKLRYKE

-646 VTQDTP
+646 ITQDTP

>member
-6 ALAICIGVVVLYA
+6 ALAICLGVVVLYA

-47 VILGVILNV
+47 VILGMILNA

-70 AVLCLL
+70 AALCLL
-76 IYGVCRGLRGLK
+76 IYGACRVLRGLRGV
-88 GCDGRTHSAQ
+88 DGRTHLTRNAV
-98 SAFDSEWVLF
+98 DSEWILV
-108 ALYVGVAV
+108 ALYVGVAA
-116 AVSLIVFVHAM
+116 AVSLVVFVHAM

-180 TAVVASLAG
+180 TAVVASLVG
-189 NQVALATNAMIFAV
+189 NQVALATNAMILVV
-203 CAFVLPIGVLYL
+203 CVFVLPVGLLFL

-224 LALYAGSLFSVAFC
+224 LALYAGSLFSAAFC

-243 FIVFG
+243 FVVFG

-269 GSNASRASKSGLAVA
+269 SLNASGPSKSGFAVA

-290 SIALAQPNGAFT
+290 SVALAQPNGAFT
-302 LGIWSVAFAVS
+302 LGIWSVAFAAS
-313 HLWGRADGQRSGKRV
+313 HLWSKRSDGYWSGKRT
-328 AAAAAVILCFV
+328 AIILCFI
-339 ACATWVLL
+339 ACAAWVLL
-347 FIAPPLQGVVTSSW
+347 FVAPPLQGVVTYSW
-361 KSTLSI
+361 KPALSI

-394 LGVAKTL
+394 LGIAKTL
-401 KDRRLRWLSVSYITA
+401 KDRRLRWLSVSYIAA

-438 YTDYYRTGAMTA
+438 YTDYYRTGAMIA
-450 LFAIPLAALGFAW
+450 LFAVPLAALGFAW
-463 FVKLGASLLG
+463 LVKLGTGLLG
-473 KMRLGRQ
+473 KMRFGRQ
-480 GANCSH
+480 GSNDSC

-505 FTFGE
+505 FAFGK

-518 KIHNEVSSRYSWEK
+518 KIHAEVSSRYSWEK
-532 GLTSEEDKFVK
+532 GLTSEEDAFVK
-543 RVMSIAGRDCVV
+543 RVMSLAGHDCVI

-567 VEGLNAL
+567 VEGINTM

-585 SEPYATVLRTEL
+585 SEPYATVLRMQL
-597 CDYVTSDEVREAVE
+597 CDYAVSDEVREAVE

-626 NDRTVVKLRYKE
+626 DDRTVVKFRYKE

-646 VTQDTP
+646 ITQDTP

>member
-6 ALAICIGVVVLYA
+6 ALAICLGVAVLYA

-24 GRAVS
+24 AQAVS

-34 SVAVAPAFSVVAL
+34 SVAVAPAFSVAAL
-47 VILGVILNV
+47 VILGVVLDA

-70 AVLCLL
+70 AALCLL
-76 IYGVCRGLRGLK
+76 VYGVRCALRGLK
-88 GCDGRTHSAQ
+88 GCDERIHSIQNAV
-98 SAFDSEWVLF
+98 DSEWALV
-108 ALYVGVAV
+108 ALYVGVAA
-116 AVSLIVFVHAM
+116 AVSLVVFVHAM

-180 TAVVASLAG
+180 TAAVASLVG
-189 NQVALATNAMIFAV
+189 NQVTLATNAMIFVV
-203 CAFVLPIGVLYL
+203 CVFVLPVGLLFL

-243 FIVFG
+243 FVVFG

-269 GSNASRASKSGLAVA
+269 SLNASGLSKSGFAVA

-290 SIALAQPNGAFT
+290 SVALAQPNGAFT

-313 HLWGRADGQRSGKRV
+313 HLWSKRSDSYWSGKRT
-328 AAAAAVILCFV
+328 AIILCFI
-339 ACATWVLL
+339 ACAAWVLL
-347 FIAPPLQGVVTSSW
+347 FVAPPLHGVVTYSW
-361 KSTLSI
+361 KPTLSI

-394 LGVAKTL
+394 LGIAKTL

-423 VATDGFVKQLLTGFW
+423 VATVGFVKQLLTGFW

-463 FVKLGASLLG
+463 LVKLGTGLLG

-480 GANCSH
+480 GSCGSR
-486 VVAMVLVV
+486 AMAVVLVV
-494 LLAVCQFAPVR
+494 LLAVCQFAPVC
-505 FTFGE
+505 FAFGK

-518 KIHNEVSSRYSWEK
+518 TIHTEVGKRYSWEK
-532 GLTSEEDKFVK
+532 GLTSEEDEFVK

-567 VEGLNAL
+567 VEGLNTL
-574 FRRSATAGPSG
+574 FRRSATAGPLG
-585 SEPYATVLRTEL
+585 SEPYATVLRTKL
-597 CDYVTSDEVREAVE
+597 CNYATSDEVREAVE

-626 NDRTVVKLRYKE
+626 DDRTVVKFRYKE

-646 VTQDTP
+646 ITQDTP

>member
-6 ALAICIGVVVLYA
+6 ALAICIGVAVLYA

-34 SVAVAPAFSVVAL
+34 SFAVAPAFSVVVL
-47 VILGVILNV
+47 VILGVVFNAV
-56 AHVRCDGWMLLLAC
+56 HVRCDGWMLLLAC
-70 AVLCLL
+70 AALCLL
-76 IYGVCRGLRGLK
+76 VYGVCCRLRGLR
-88 GCDGRTHSAQ
+88 GCDGRTRSAR
-98 SAFDSEWVLF
+98 SALDSEWVLV
-108 ALYVGVAV
+108 ALYVGVAA
-116 AVSLIVFVHAM
+116 AVSFVVFVHAM

-138 TTVHLSVVRGFLD
+138 TTVHLSVVRGFLE

-169 GGYYPAAWHVV
+169 GGYYPAAWHVA
-180 TAVVASLAG
+180 TAVVASLVG
-189 NQVALATNAMIFAV
+189 SQVALATNAMIFVV
-203 CAFVLPIGVLYL
+203 CVFVLPIGVLYL

-243 FIVFG
+243 FVVFG

-256 FALIPGALGLLIS
+256 FALIPGALGLLIGGLS
-269 GSNASRASKSGLAVA
+269 VSSAPKSGFVVA

-290 SIALAQPNGAFT
+290 SVALAQPNGAFT

-313 HLWGRADGQRSGKRV
+313 YLWSKRSDGCWSGKRT
-328 AAAAAVILCFV
+328 AIILCFI
-339 ACATWVLL
+339 ACAAWVLL
-347 FIAPPLQGVVTSSW
+347 FVAPPLQGAVTYSW
-361 KSTLSI
+361 KPTLSI

-394 LGVAKTL
+394 LGIAKTL
-401 KDRRLRWLSVSYITA
+401 KDRRLRWLSVSYIAA
-416 FSFYVID
+416 FSFYAID

-450 LFAIPLAALGFAW
+450 LFAVPLAALGFAW
-463 FVKLGASLLG
+463 LVKLGTSLLG

-480 GANCSH
+480 VANYSH

-505 FTFGE
+505 FAFGK

-518 KIHNEVSSRYSWEK
+518 KIHAEVSSRYSWEK
-532 GLTSEEDKFVK
+532 GLTSEEDVFVK
-543 RVMSIAGRDCVV
+543 RVMSIVGRDCVV

-567 VEGLNAL
+567 VEGLNTL

-585 SEPYATVLRTEL
+585 SEPYATVLRTKL
-597 CDYVTSDEVREAVE
+597 CDYAASDEVREAVE
-611 KTGARYVMLLDEKSY
+611 KTGARYVMFLDDKSCD
-626 NDRTVVKLRYKE
+626 DRTVVKLRYKE

-646 VTQDTP
+646 ITQDTP

>member
-6 ALAICIGVVVLYA
+6 ALAVCLGVVVLYA

-47 VILGVILNV
+47 VILGVILNA

-70 AVLCLL
+70 AALCLL
-76 IYGVCRGLRGLK
+76 IYGACRVLRGLRGV
-88 GCDGRTHSAQ
+88 DGRTHLTRIAV
-98 SAFDSEWVLF
+98 DSEWALV
-108 ALYVGVAV
+108 ALYVGVAA
-116 AVSLIVFVHAM
+116 AVSLVVFVHAM

-159 VTKYLDLGES
+159 VTKYLDLGEP
-169 GGYYPAAWHVV
+169 GGYYSAAWHVV
-180 TAVVASLAG
+180 TAVVASLVG
-189 NQVALATNAMIFAV
+189 NQVTLATNAMIFVV
-203 CAFVLPIGVLYL
+203 CVFVLPVGLLFL

-243 FIVFG
+243 FVVFG

-269 GSNASRASKSGLAVA
+269 SLNASGPSKSGFAVA

-290 SIALAQPNGAFT
+290 SVALAQPNGAFT

-313 HLWGRADGQRSGKRV
+313 HLWSKRSDSYWSGKRT
-328 AAAAAVILCFV
+328 AIILCFA
-339 ACATWVLL
+339 ACTAWALL
-347 FIAPPLQGVVTSSW
+347 FVAPPLQGAVTYSW

-450 LFAIPLAALGFAW
+450 LFAIPLAVLGFAW
-463 FVKLGASLLG
+463 LVKLGTSLLG
-473 KMRLGRQ
+473 KTRLGRQ
-480 GANCSH
+480 GSCGSR
-486 VVAMVLVV
+486 AMAVVLVV

-505 FTFGE
+505 FAFGK

-518 KIHNEVSSRYSWEK
+518 KIHAEVGSRYSWEK
-532 GLTSEEDKFVK
+532 GLTSEEDEFVK
-543 RVMSIAGRDCVV
+543 RVMSIAGCDCVV

-567 VEGLNAL
+567 VEGINTM

-585 SEPYATVLRTEL
+585 SEPYATVLRTKL
-597 CDYVTSDEVREAVE
+597 CDYTASDEVREAVE

-626 NDRTVVKLRYKE
+626 DDRTVVKLRYKE

-646 VTQDTP
+646 ITQDTP

>member
-6 ALAICIGVVVLYA
+6 ALAVCLGVVVLYA

-24 GRAVS
+24 AQAVS

-34 SVAVAPAFSVVAL
+34 SVAVAPAFSVAAL
-47 VILGVILNV
+47 VILGVVLDA

-70 AVLCLL
+70 AALCLL
-76 IYGVCRGLRGLK
+76 VYGVRCALRGLK
-88 GCDGRTHSAQ
+88 GCDERIHSIQNAV
-98 SAFDSEWVLF
+98 DSEWALV
-108 ALYVGVAV
+108 ALYVGVAA
-116 AVSLIVFVHAM
+116 AVSLVVFVHAM
-127 GDPVSFSRNDD
+127 GDPFSFSRNDD

-169 GGYYPAAWHVV
+169 GGYYPAAWHVA
-180 TAVVASLAG
+180 TAVLASFVG
-189 NQVALATNAMIFAV
+189 NQVALATNAMILVV
-203 CAFVLPIGVLYL
+203 CVFVLPVGLLFL

-243 FIVFG
+243 FVVFG

-269 GSNASRASKSGLAVA
+269 SLNASGPSKSGFAVA

-290 SIALAQPNGAFT
+290 SVALAQPNGAFT

-313 HLWGRADGQRSGKRV
+313 HLWSKRSDGYWSGKRT
-328 AAAAAVILCFV
+328 AIILCFI
-339 ACATWVLL
+339 ACAAWVLL
-347 FIAPPLQGVVTSSW
+347 FAAPPLQGVVTYSW
-361 KSTLSI
+361 KPTLSI

-394 LGVAKTL
+394 LGIAKTL
-401 KDRRLRWLSVSYITA
+401 KDRRLRWLSVSYIAA

-423 VATDGFVKQLLTGFW
+423 VATDGFMKQLLTGFW
-438 YTDYYRTGAMTA
+438 YTDCYRTGAMTA

-463 FVKLGASLLG
+463 LVKLGAGLLG
-473 KMRLGRQ
+473 KMRFGRQ
-480 GANCSH
+480 GSNNSC

-505 FTFGE
+505 FAFGK

-518 KIHNEVSSRYSWEK
+518 KIHAEVSSRYSWEK
-532 GLTSEEDKFVK
+532 GLTSEEDAFAK
-543 RVMSIAGRDCVV
+543 RVMSLAGHDCVV

-567 VEGLNAL
+567 VEGLNTL

-585 SEPYATVLRTEL
+585 SEPYATVLRTQL
-597 CDYVTSDEVREAVE
+597 CDYAVSDEVREAVE

-626 NDRTVVKLRYKE
+626 DDRTVVKFRYKE

-646 VTQDTP
+646 ITQDTP

>member
-6 ALAICIGVVVLYA
+6 TLAICIGVMVLYA

-29 LERFA
+29 LERLA
-34 SVAVAPAFSVVAL
+34 SVAVAPAFSVAAL
-47 VILGVILNV
+47 VILGVVLNAV
-56 AHVRCDGWMLLLAC
+56 HVRCDGWMLLLAC
-70 AVLCLL
+70 AALCLL
-76 IYGVCRGLRGLK
+76 IYGVCRVLRGLRGV
-88 GCDGRTHSAQ
+88 DGRTHLTRNAVN
-98 SAFDSEWVLF
+98 DEWVLV
-108 ALYVGVAV
+108 ALYIGVAA
-116 AVSLIVFVHAM
+116 AVSLVVFVHAM

-180 TAVVASLAG
+180 TAVVASLVG
-189 NQVALATNAMIFAV
+189 NQVTLATNAMIFVV
-203 CAFVLPIGVLYL
+203 CAFVLPVGLLFL
-215 LRQLFPDNK
+215 LRQLFPDSK

-243 FIVFG
+243 FVVFG

-269 GSNASRASKSGLAVA
+269 SLNASGPSKSGFAVA

-290 SIALAQPNGAFT
+290 SVALAQPNGAFT

-313 HLWGRADGQRSGKRV
+313 HLWSKRSDGYWSGKRT
-328 AAAAAVILCFV
+328 AIILCFI
-339 ACATWVLL
+339 ACAAWVLL
-347 FIAPPLQGVVTSSW
+347 FVAPPLQGVVTYSW
-361 KSTLSI
+361 KPTLSI

-394 LGVAKTL
+394 LGIAKTL

-438 YTDYYRTGAMTA
+438 YTDYYRTGAMTV

-463 FVKLGASLLG
+463 LVKLGTGLLG
-473 KMRLGRQ
+473 KMRFGRQ
-480 GANCSH
+480 GSNNSC

-505 FTFGE
+505 FAFGK

-518 KIHNEVSSRYSWEK
+518 KIHAEVSSRYSWEK
-532 GLTSEEDKFVK
+532 GLTSEEDAFVK
-543 RVMSIAGRDCVV
+543 RVMSLAGHDCVI

-567 VEGLNAL
+567 VEGLNTL

-585 SEPYATVLRTEL
+585 SEPYATVLRTQL
-597 CDYVTSDEVREAVE
+597 CDYAVSDEVREAVE

-626 NDRTVVKLRYKE
+626 DDRTVVKFRYKE

-646 VTQDTP
+646 ITQDTP

>member
-6 ALAICIGVVVLYA
+6 ALAVCLGVVVLYA

-24 GRAVS
+24 ARAVS

-34 SVAVAPAFSVVAL
+34 SVAVAPAFSVAAL
-47 VILGVILNV
+47 VILGVVLNA

-70 AVLCLL
+70 AALCLL
-76 IYGVCRGLRGLK
+76 IYGVCRVLRGLRGV
-88 GCDGRTHSAQ
+88 DGRTHLTRNAV
-98 SAFDSEWVLF
+98 DGEWVLV
-108 ALYVGVAV
+108 ALYIGVAAV
-116 AVSLIVFVHAM
+116 VSLVVFVHAM

-169 GGYYPAAWHVV
+169 GGYYPAAWHVA
-180 TAVVASLAG
+180 TAVLASFVG
-189 NQVALATNAMIFAV
+189 NQVALATNAMILVV
-203 CAFVLPIGVLYL
+203 CVFVLPVGLLFL

-224 LALYAGSLFSVAFC
+224 LALYSGSLFSVAFC

-243 FIVFG
+243 FVVFG

-269 GSNASRASKSGLAVA
+269 SLNASGPSKSGFAVA

-290 SIALAQPNGAFT
+290 SVALAQPNGAFT

-313 HLWGRADGQRSGKRV
+313 HLWSKRSDGYWSGKRT
-328 AAAAAVILCFV
+328 AIILCFI
-339 ACATWVLL
+339 ACAAWVLL
-347 FIAPPLQGVVTSSW
+347 FAAPPLQGVVTYSW
-361 KSTLSI
+361 KPTLSI

-394 LGVAKTL
+394 LGIAKTL
-401 KDRRLRWLSVSYITA
+401 KDRRLRWLSVSYIAA

-423 VATDGFVKQLLTGFW
+423 VATDGFMKQLLTGFW
-438 YTDYYRTGAMTA
+438 YTDCYRTGAMTA

-463 FVKLGASLLG
+463 LVKLGAGLLG
-473 KMRLGRQ
+473 KMRFGRQ
-480 GANCSH
+480 GSNNSC

-505 FTFGE
+505 FAFGK

-518 KIHNEVSSRYSWEK
+518 KIHAEVSSRYSWEK
-532 GLTSEEDKFVK
+532 GLTSEEDAFAK
-543 RVMSIAGRDCVV
+543 RVMSLAGHDCVV

-567 VEGLNAL
+567 VEGLNTL

-585 SEPYATVLRTEL
+585 SEPYATVLRTQL
-597 CDYVTSDEVREAVE
+597 CDYAVSDEVREAVE

-626 NDRTVVKLRYKE
+626 DDRTVVKFRYKE

-646 VTQDTP
+646 ITQDTP

-663 RLYRIG
+663 RLYQIG

>member
-6 ALAICIGVVVLYA
+6 ALAICLGVAVLYA

-24 GRAVS
+24 ARAVS

-34 SVAVAPAFSVVAL
+34 SVAVAPAFSVAAL
-47 VILGVILNV
+47 VILGVVLNA

-70 AVLCLL
+70 AALCLL
-76 IYGVCRGLRGLK
+76 IYGVCRVLRGLRGV
-88 GCDGRTHSAQ
+88 DGRTHLTRNAV
-98 SAFDSEWVLF
+98 DGEWVLV
-108 ALYVGVAV
+108 ALYIGVAAV
-116 AVSLIVFVHAM
+116 VSLVVFVHAM

-169 GGYYPAAWHVV
+169 GGYYPAAWHVA
-180 TAVVASLAG
+180 TAVLASFVG
-189 NQVALATNAMIFAV
+189 NQVALATNAMILVV
-203 CAFVLPIGVLYL
+203 CVFVLPVGLLFL

-243 FIVFG
+243 FVVFG

-269 GSNASRASKSGLAVA
+269 SLNASGPSKSGFAVA

-290 SIALAQPNGAFT
+290 SVALAQPNGAFT

-313 HLWGRADGQRSGKRV
+313 HLGSKRSDGYWSGKRT
-328 AAAAAVILCFV
+328 AIILCFI
-339 ACATWVLL
+339 ACAAWVLL
-347 FIAPPLQGVVTSSW
+347 FAAPPLQGVVTYSW
-361 KSTLSI
+361 KPTLSI

-394 LGVAKTL
+394 LGIAKTL
-401 KDRRLRWLSVSYITA
+401 KDRRLRWLSVSYIAA

-423 VATDGFVKQLLTGFW
+423 VATDGFMKQLLTGFW
-438 YTDYYRTGAMTA
+438 YTDCYRTGAMTA

-463 FVKLGASLLG
+463 LVKLGAGLLG
-473 KMRLGRQ
+473 KMRFGRQ
-480 GANCSH
+480 GSNNSC

-505 FTFGE
+505 FAFGK

-518 KIHNEVSSRYSWEK
+518 KIHAEVSSRYSWEK
-532 GLTSEEDKFVK
+532 GLTSEEDAFAK
-543 RVMSIAGRDCVV
+543 RVMSLAGHDCVV

-567 VEGLNAL
+567 VEGLNTL

-585 SEPYATVLRTEL
+585 SEPYATVLRTQL
-597 CDYVTSDEVREAVE
+597 CDYAVSDEVREAVE

-626 NDRTVVKLRYKE
+626 DDRTVVKFRYKE

-646 VTQDTP
+646 ITQDTP

>member
-1 MWLTF
+1 M
-6 ALAICIGVVVLYA
+6 
-19 PGYLV
+19 
-24 GRAVS
+24 R
-29 LERFA
+29 
-34 SVAVAPAFSVVAL
+34 
-47 VILGVILNV
+47 
-56 AHVRCDGWMLLLAC
+56 VRLC
-70 AVLCLL
+70 A
-76 IYGVCRGLRGLK
+76 LRGLK
-88 GCDGRTHSAQ
+88 GCDERIHSIQNAV
-98 SAFDSEWVLF
+98 DSEWALV
-108 ALYVGVAV
+108 ALYVGVAA
-116 AVSLIVFVHAM
+116 AVSLVVFVHAM
-127 GDPVSFSRNDD
+127 GDPFSFSRNDD

-169 GGYYPAAWHVV
+169 GGYYPAAWHVA
-180 TAVVASLAG
+180 TAVLASFVG
-189 NQVALATNAMIFAV
+189 NQVALATNAMILVV
-203 CAFVLPIGVLYL
+203 CVFVLPVGLLFL

-243 FIVFG
+243 FVVFG

-269 GSNASRASKSGLAVA
+269 SLNASGPSKSGFAVA

-290 SIALAQPNGAFT
+290 SVALAQPNGAFT

-313 HLWGRADGQRSGKRV
+313 HLWSKRSDGYWSGKRT
-328 AAAAAVILCFV
+328 AIILCFI
-339 ACATWVLL
+339 ACAAWVLL
-347 FIAPPLQGVVTSSW
+347 FAAPPLQGVVTYSW
-361 KSTLSI
+361 KPTLSI

-394 LGVAKTL
+394 LGIAKTL

-438 YTDYYRTGAMTA
+438 YTDYYRTGAMTV

-463 FVKLGASLLG
+463 LVKLGTGLLG
-473 KMRLGRQ
+473 KMRFGRQ
-480 GANCSH
+480 GSNNSC

-505 FTFGE
+505 FAFGK

-518 KIHNEVSSRYSWEK
+518 KIHAEVSSRYSWEK
-532 GLTSEEDKFVK
+532 GLTSEEDAFVK
-543 RVMSIAGRDCVV
+543 RVMSLAGHDCVI

-567 VEGLNAL
+567 VEGLNTL

-585 SEPYATVLRTEL
+585 SEPYATVLRTKL
-597 CDYVTSDEVREAVE
+597 CDYVASDEVREVVE

-626 NDRTVVKLRYKE
+626 DDRTVVKFRYKE

-646 VTQDTP
+646 ITQDTP

>member
-6 ALAICIGVVVLYA
+6 ALAICLGVAVLYA
-19 PGYLV
+19 LGYLV
-24 GRAVS
+24 ARAVS

-34 SVAVAPAFSVVAL
+34 SVAVAPAFSVAAL
-47 VILGVILNV
+47 VILGVVLNA

-70 AVLCLL
+70 AALCLL
-76 IYGVCRGLRGLK
+76 IYGVCRVLRGLRGV
-88 GCDGRTHSAQ
+88 DGRTHLTRNAV
-98 SAFDSEWVLF
+98 DGEWVLV
-108 ALYVGVAV
+108 ALYIGVAAV
-116 AVSLIVFVHAM
+116 VSLVVFVHAM

-180 TAVVASLAG
+180 TAVVASLVG
-189 NQVALATNAMIFAV
+189 NQVTLATNAMILVV
-203 CAFVLPIGVLYL
+203 CVFVLPVGLLFL

-243 FIVFG
+243 FVVFG

-269 GSNASRASKSGLAVA
+269 SLNASGPSKSGFAVA

-290 SIALAQPNGAFT
+290 SVALAQPNGAFT

-313 HLWGRADGQRSGKRV
+313 HLWSKRSDGYWSGKRT
-328 AAAAAVILCFV
+328 AIILCFI
-339 ACATWVLL
+339 ACAAWVLL
-347 FIAPPLQGVVTSSW
+347 FAAPPLQGVVTYSW
-361 KSTLSI
+361 KPTLSI

-394 LGVAKTL
+394 LGIAKTL
-401 KDRRLRWLSVSYITA
+401 KDRRLRWLSVSYIAA

-423 VATDGFVKQLLTGFW
+423 VATDGFMKQLLTGFW
-438 YTDYYRTGAMTA
+438 YTDCYRTGAMTA

-463 FVKLGASLLG
+463 LVKLGAGLLG
-473 KMRLGRQ
+473 KMRFGRQ
-480 GANCSH
+480 GSNNSC

-505 FTFGE
+505 FAFGK

-518 KIHNEVSSRYSWEK
+518 KIHAEVSSRYSWEK
-532 GLTSEEDKFVK
+532 GLTSEEDAFAK
-543 RVMSIAGRDCVV
+543 RVMSLAGHDCVV

-567 VEGLNAL
+567 VEGLNTL

-585 SEPYATVLRTEL
+585 SEPYATVLRTQL
-597 CDYVTSDEVREAVE
+597 CDYAVSDEVREAVE

-626 NDRTVVKLRYKE
+626 DDRTVVKFRYKE

-646 VTQDTP
+646 ITQDTP

>member
-6 ALAICIGVVVLYA
+6 TLAICIGVMVLYA

-29 LERFA
+29 LERLA
-34 SVAVAPAFSVVAL
+34 SVAVAPAFSVAAL
-47 VILGVILNV
+47 VILGVVLNAV
-56 AHVRCDGWMLLLAC
+56 HVRCDGWMLLLAC
-70 AVLCLL
+70 AALCLL
-76 IYGVCRGLRGLK
+76 IYGVCRVLRGLRGV
-88 GCDGRTHSAQ
+88 DGRTHLTRNAV
-98 SAFDSEWVLF
+98 DGEWVLV
-108 ALYVGVAV
+108 ALYIGVAAV
-116 AVSLIVFVHAM
+116 VSLVVFVHAM

-180 TAVVASLAG
+180 TAVVASLVG
-189 NQVALATNAMIFAV
+189 NQVTLATNAMILVV
-203 CAFVLPIGVLYL
+203 CVFVLPVGLLFL

-243 FIVFG
+243 FVVFG

-269 GSNASRASKSGLAVA
+269 SLNASGPSKSGFAVA

-290 SIALAQPNGAFT
+290 SVALAQPNGAFT

-313 HLWGRADGQRSGKRV
+313 HLWSKRSDGYWSGKRT
-328 AAAAAVILCFV
+328 AIILCFI
-339 ACATWVLL
+339 ACAAWVLL
-347 FIAPPLQGVVTSSW
+347 FAAPPLQGVVTYSW
-361 KSTLSI
+361 KPTLSI

-394 LGVAKTL
+394 LGIAKTL
-401 KDRRLRWLSVSYITA
+401 KDRRLRWLSVSYIAA

-423 VATDGFVKQLLTGFW
+423 VATDGFMKQLLTGFW
-438 YTDYYRTGAMTA
+438 YTDCYRTGAMTA

-463 FVKLGASLLG
+463 LVKLGAGLLG
-473 KMRLGRQ
+473 KMRFGRQ
-480 GANCSH
+480 GSNNSC

-505 FTFGE
+505 FAFGK

-518 KIHNEVSSRYSWEK
+518 KIHAEVSSRYSWEK
-532 GLTSEEDKFVK
+532 GLTSEEDAFAK
-543 RVMSIAGRDCVV
+543 RVMSLAGHDCVV

-567 VEGLNAL
+567 VEGLNTL

-585 SEPYATVLRTEL
+585 SEPYATVLRTQL
-597 CDYVTSDEVREAVE
+597 CDYAVSDEVREAVE

-626 NDRTVVKLRYKE
+626 DDRTVVKFRYKE

-646 VTQDTP
+646 ITQDTP

>member
-6 ALAICIGVVVLYA
+6 ALAICLGVAVLYA

-24 GRAVS
+24 ARAVS

-34 SVAVAPAFSVVAL
+34 SVAVAPAFSVAAL
-47 VILGVILNV
+47 VILGVVLNA

-70 AVLCLL
+70 AALCLL
-76 IYGVCRGLRGLK
+76 IYGVCRVLRGLRGV
-88 GCDGRTHSAQ
+88 DGRTHLTRNAV
-98 SAFDSEWVLF
+98 DGEWVLV
-108 ALYVGVAV
+108 ALYIGVAAV
-116 AVSLIVFVHAM
+116 VSLVVFVHAM

-169 GGYYPAAWHVV
+169 GGYYPAAWHVA
-180 TAVVASLAG
+180 TAVLASFVG
-189 NQVALATNAMIFAV
+189 NRVALATNAMILVV
-203 CAFVLPIGVLYL
+203 CVFVLPVGLLFL

-243 FIVFG
+243 FVVFG

-269 GSNASRASKSGLAVA
+269 SLNASGPSKSGFAVA
-284 YACSMI
+284 YACGMI
-290 SIALAQPNGAFT
+290 SVALAQPNGAFT

-313 HLWGRADGQRSGKRV
+313 HLGSKRSDGYWSGKRT
-328 AAAAAVILCFV
+328 AIILCFI
-339 ACATWVLL
+339 ACAAWVLL
-347 FIAPPLQGVVTSSW
+347 FAAPPLQGVVTYSW
-361 KSTLSI
+361 KPTLSI
-367 PKAIVAGLLFMFTN
+367 PKAIVAGLLFMFAN

-401 KDRRLRWLSVSYITA
+401 KDRRLRWLSVSYIAA

-463 FVKLGASLLG
+463 FVKLGTGLLG
-473 KMRLGRQ
+473 KMRFGRQ
-480 GANCSH
+480 GSNNSC

-505 FTFGE
+505 FAFGE

-518 KIHNEVSSRYSWEK
+518 KIHAEVGSRYSWEK
-532 GLTSEEDKFVK
+532 GLTSEEDEFVK
-543 RVMSIAGRDCVV
+543 RVMSIAGGDCVV

-567 VEGLNAL
+567 VEGLNTL

-585 SEPYATVLRTEL
+585 SEPYATVLRTKL
-597 CDYVTSDEVREAVE
+597 CDCAASDEVREAVE

-626 NDRTVVKLRYKE
+626 DDRTVVKFRYKE

-646 VTQDTP
+646 ITQDTP

>member
-1 MWLTF
+1 MWVTF
-6 ALAICIGVVVLYA
+6 ASAICIGVAVLYV

-34 SVAVAPAFSVVAL
+34 SVAVAPAFSVAAL
-47 VILGVILNV
+47 VILGVILNA
-56 AHVRCDGWMLLLAC
+56 AHVSCDGWMLLLAC
-70 AVLCLL
+70 AALCLL
-76 IYGVCRGLRGLK
+76 IYGAARGLRGLK
-88 GCDGRTHSAQ
+88 GCDGYTRSDRIA
-98 SAFDSEWVLF
+98 ADGEWALV
-108 ALYVGVAV
+108 ALYVGVAA
-116 AVSLIVFVHAM
+116 AVSLVVFVHAM

-169 GGYYPAAWHVV
+169 GGYYPAAWHAI
-180 TAVVASLAG
+180 TAVVASLVG
-189 NQVALATNAMIFAV
+189 NQVVLATNAMIFVV
-203 CAFVLPIGVLYL
+203 CAFLLPVGLLFL

-243 FIVFG
+243 FVVFG

-269 GSNASRASKSGLAVA
+269 GLNVSGLSKSGCAVA

-290 SIALAQPNGAFT
+290 SVALAQPNGAFT
-302 LGIWSVAFAVS
+302 LGIWSVVFAVS
-313 HLWGRADGQRSGKRV
+313 YLWGKQSDGCWSGKR
-328 AAAAAVILCFV
+328 AAIILCLV
-339 ACATWVLL
+339 ACTAWVLL
-347 FIAPPLQGVVTSSW
+347 FVAPPLQGAVTYSW
-361 KSTLSI
+361 KSTLSV
-367 PKAIVAGLLFMFTN
+367 PRAIVSGLLFMFTN

-388 LTVLVL
+388 LTILVL

-401 KDRRLRWLSVSYITA
+401 KDRRLRWLSVSYIA
-416 FSFYVID
+416 ALSFYVID

-463 FVKLGASLLG
+463 LVKLGTSLLE

-480 GANCSH
+480 RANNSR
-486 VVAMVLVV
+486 VVAAVLVI
-494 LLAVCQFAPVR
+494 LLTACQFAPVR
-505 FTFGE
+505 FAFGK

-518 KIHNEVSSRYSWEK
+518 KIHAEISSRHSWEK
-532 GLTSEEDKFVK
+532 GLTSEEDAFVK
-543 RVMSIAGRDCVV
+543 RAMSIAGRDCVV

-567 VEGLNAL
+567 VEGLNTL
-574 FRRSATAGPSG
+574 FRRSATAGPSE
-585 SEPYATVLRTEL
+585 SEPYATVLRTKL
-597 CDYVTSDEVREAVE
+597 CDYAASDEVREAVE
-611 KTGARYVMLLDEKSY
+611 KTGARYVMLLDDKSCD
-626 NDRTVVKLRYKE
+626 DRTVVKLRYKE

-646 VTQDTP
+646 IAQDTP